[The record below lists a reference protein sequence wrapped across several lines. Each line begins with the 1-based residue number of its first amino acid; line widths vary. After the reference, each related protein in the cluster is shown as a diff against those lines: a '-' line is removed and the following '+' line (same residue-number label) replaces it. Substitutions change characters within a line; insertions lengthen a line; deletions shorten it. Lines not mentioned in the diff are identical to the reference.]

1 MTESEGKRN
10 NISGSERLSP
20 KTWPLPASETEAPS
34 GGEGGGIT
42 NGGEGDA
49 QICNETD
56 DVPEERME
64 AEGKRNIV
72 SGSERL
78 SLTTRTLPASE
89 TEAGIKKRMMKKE
102 ETVNKIT
109 TTMMGK
115 MGVMAIMV
123 MMMTRRIILIIMRTA
138 EMMTMRVMVI
148 IMRMVDRFVEHC
160 KEAVQSSR
168 KQTPN
173 GKGTKSRG
181 RRDYNLGQYCPQR
194 CHLLAPW
201 LETLCDLDHPVLPPC
216 MDPASQSESRP
227 SASTG
232 GAHAADAEK
241 PALCHVGSIGS

>member
-1 MTESEGKRN
+1 MRSGYLGANPVGSKPQQRSGTHLGHISETNAVPEERTESEGVSN
-10 NISGSERLSP
+10 NI
-20 KTWPLPASETEAPS
+20 
-34 GGEGGGIT
+34 
-42 NGGEGDA
+42 
-49 QICNETD
+49 
-56 DVPEERME
+56 
-64 AEGKRNIV
+64 

-102 ETVNKIT
+102 ETVNKVT

-123 MMMTRRIILIIMRTA
+123 MMTRRIMLIIMRTA

-148 IMRMVDRFVEHC
+148 IMRMADRFVEHC

-201 LETLCDLDHPVLPPC
+201 LETLCDLDHPVLAPR
-216 MDPASQSESRP
+216 MDHANQSEPRP

-232 GAHAADAEK
+232 DAHAADADAEK
-241 PALCHVGSIGS
+241 PALCHVSSIGS

>member
-1 MTESEGKRN
+1 
-10 NISGSERLSP
+10 
-20 KTWPLPASETEAPS
+20 
-34 GGEGGGIT
+34 
-42 NGGEGDA
+42 
-49 QICNETD
+49 
-56 DVPEERME
+56 
-64 AEGKRNIV
+64 
-72 SGSERL
+72 
-78 SLTTRTLPASE
+78 
-89 TEAGIKKRMMKKE
+89 MMKKE

-123 MMMTRRIILIIMRTA
+123 MMMTRRIMLIIMRTA

-148 IMRMVDRFVEHC
+148 IMRMADRFVEHC

-227 SASTG
+227 SASSTG

-241 PALCHVGSIGS
+241 PALCHVSSIGS